1 MNLDRRQLLY
11 GAGALA
17 GMSLI
22 SARAEGA
29 VKLSA
34 SAVFASDVPRTLV
47 LLQFSGGNDGLSM
60 VVPFGDDGYNSAR
73 RATRVP
79 EKDLLKL
86 DDYRGFHPALTRLR
100 ALFDAGKLA
109 LVEGAGYPTP
119 IRSHF
124 KSYEV
129 WHTADLRGRAA
140 GEGWIGKLVKA
151 AWPDNRDP
159 NLVVHIGKNV
169 PYSLYSLTHPAA
181 SFATP
186 TGYKWAGDESERAA
200 LEKGGDVCEHGEKE
214 TEREPANNLEY
225 LRKVLRD
232 GQASSEA
239 IRRAALRYR
248 TRTEYDADELA
259 QALRDVAALSV
270 GQVGSRVFSVEL
282 SGFDTHSDQK
292 NRHDALMRR
301 LDVSLPTFLADIA
314 GSEVGKNTLVMA
326 FSEFGRRVKE
336 NGSGG
341 TDHGVAGPM
350 FVAGEAVKGG
360 LYGKHP
366 SLTKLDDGDLIHT
379 TDFRSVYATLIQSW
393 FGVDATRVLGA
404 KYPLIP
410 LLTA

>member
-1 MNLDRRQLLY
+1 MNFDRRQVLR

-17 GMSLI
+17 GLSLI
-22 SARAEGA
+22 SSRAQGA

-34 SAVFASDVPRTLV
+34 SPSFASDAPRTLV
-47 LLQFSGGNDGLSM
+47 LLQFAGGNDGLSM
-60 VVPFGDDGYNSAR
+60 VVPWADDGYHSAR
-73 RATRVP
+73 RNTRIL
-79 EKDLLKL
+79 EKDALKL
-86 DDYRGFHPALTRLR
+86 DDYRGFHPELKRLR
-100 ALFDAGKLA
+100 AVHEAGKLA
-109 LVEGAGYPTP
+109 VIEGAGYPNP

-140 GEGWIGKLVKA
+140 GEGWIGKLVNA

-159 NLVVHIGKNV
+159 NLVLHIGKNV
-169 PYSLYSLTHPAA
+169 PYSLYSLTHPCA

-186 TGYKWAGDESERAA
+186 TGYKWAGNDSERAA
-200 LEKGGDVCEHGEKE
+200 LEKGSEICEHGEKQE
-214 TEREPANNLEY
+214 EKEPANNLEF

-239 IRRAALRYR
+239 IRRAAVRYR
-248 TRTEYDADELA
+248 TKTEYDPDEVA

-301 LDVSLPTFLADIA
+301 LDASLPTFLADIA
-314 GSEVGKNTLVMA
+314 GTEVGKQTLVVV

-350 FVAGEAVKGG
+350 LVAGEAVKGG

-366 SLTKLDDGDLIHT
+366 SLTNLDDGDLIHT
-379 TDFRSVYATLIQSW
+379 TDFRSVYATVIQKW
-393 FGVDATRVLGA
+393 FGVDATRVLGE
-404 KYPLIP
+404 KYPLLD
-410 LLTA
+410 LLR

>member
-1 MNLDRRQLLY
+1 MNFDRRQLLR

-22 SARAEGA
+22 ASRAQGA

-34 SAVFASDVPRTLV
+34 SPIFGGEVPRTLV

-60 VVPFGDDGYNSAR
+60 VVPYADDGYNSAR
-73 RATRVP
+73 RNTRIL
-79 EKDLLKL
+79 EKDVLKL
-86 DDYRGFHPALTRLR
+86 DNYRGFHPELKRLR
-100 ALFDAGKLA
+100 AVYESGKLA
-109 LVEGAGYPTP
+109 VIEGAGYPNP

-140 GEGWIGKLVKA
+140 GEGWIGKLVNA
-151 AWPDNRDP
+151 GWPDNRDP
-159 NLVVHIGKNV
+159 NLVVHIGRNV
-169 PYSLYSLTHPAA
+169 PYSLYSLTHPCA

-186 TGYKWAGDESERAA
+186 TGYKWAGDESQRAA
-200 LEKGGDVCEHGEKE
+200 LEKGCEICEHGEKE
-214 TEREPANNLEY
+214 ETKEPANNLEY

-232 GQASSEA
+232 GQSSSEA
-239 IRRAALRYR
+239 IRRAAVRYR
-248 TRTEYDADELA
+248 TKTEYADDEVA

-282 SGFDTHSDQK
+282 AGFDTHSDQK
-292 NRHDALMRR
+292 NRHDALMKR
-301 LDVSLPTFLADIA
+301 LDASLPTFLADIA
-314 GSEVGKNTLVMA
+314 GTDVGKNTLVVA

-341 TDHGVAGPM
+341 TDHGVAAPM
-350 FVAGEAVKGG
+350 FVAGDSVKGG

-366 SLTKLDDGDLIHT
+366 SLTNLDDGDLIHT

-393 FGVDATRVLGA
+393 FGVDATRVLGE
-404 KYPLIP
+404 KYPLLP
-410 LLTA
+410 LLKA

>member
-1 MNLDRRQLLY
+1 MEFDRRQILR

-17 GMSLI
+17 GLSLI
-22 SARAEGA
+22 SARAQGA

-34 SAVFASDVPRTLV
+34 SPVFASEVPRTLV
-47 LLQFSGGNDGLSM
+47 LLQFAGGNDGLST
-60 VVPFGDDGYNSAR
+60 VVPFADDGYNAAR
-73 RATRVP
+73 RATRIA
-79 EKDLLKL
+79 EKDVLRL
-86 DDYRGFHPALTRLR
+86 DDYRGFHPELKRMHA
-100 ALFDAGKLA
+100 AWQAGKLA
-109 LVEGAGYPTP
+109 VIEGAGYANP

-124 KSYEV
+124 KSYEI
-129 WHTADLRGRAA
+129 WHTADERGRAA
-140 GEGWIGKLVKA
+140 GEGWIGRLVNA
-151 AWPDNRDP
+151 AWPDDRDP

-169 PYSLYSLTHPAA
+169 PYSVYSLTHPAA

-200 LEKGGDVCEHGEKE
+200 LEKGGEICEHGEKADE
-214 TEREPANNLEY
+214 KEPANNLEY

-239 IRRAALRYR
+239 IRRAAVRYR
-248 TRTEYDADELA
+248 TKTEYAGDELA

-270 GQVGSRVFSVEL
+270 GQVGSRVFSLEL

-301 LDVSLPTFLADIA
+301 LDASLPTFLADIA
-314 GSEVGKNTLVMA
+314 GTEAGKSTLVVA

-366 SLTKLDDGDLIHT
+366 SLTKLDDGDLVHT
-379 TDFRSVYATLIQSW
+379 TDFRSVYATVIEKW
-393 FGVDATRVLGA
+393 FGVDASRVLRA
-404 KYPLIP
+404 KYPVLP
-410 LLTA
+410 LLKA

>member
-1 MNLDRRQLLY
+1 MHLDRRQLLG

-17 GMSLI
+17 GL
-22 SARAEGA
+22 AFLGPRALGA
-29 VKLSA
+29 VRFSA
-34 SAVFASDVPRTLV
+34 SPVFASAVPRTLV
-47 LLQFSGGNDGLSM
+47 LLQFSGGNDGLST
-60 VVPFGDDGYNSAR
+60 VVPYADDAYARAR
-73 RATRVP
+73 RATRIDA
-79 EKDLLKL
+79 KDVLAL
-86 DDYRGFHPALTRLR
+86 DDYRGLHPALTRMR
-100 ALFDAGKLA
+100 ALYEAGKLA
-109 LVEGAGYPTP
+109 VVEGCGYPNP

-129 WHTADLRGRAA
+129 WHTADARGRAA
-140 GEGWIGKLVKA
+140 GEGWIGKLVAA

-159 NLVVHIGKNV
+159 NLVVHIGRNV

-186 TGYKWAGDESERAA
+186 TGYKWAGDEGQRSA
-200 LEKGGDVCEHGEKE
+200 LEKGGEVCEHGEHE
-214 TEREPANNLEY
+214 MEREPANNLEY

-239 IRRAALRYR
+239 IRRAAIRYR
-248 TRTEYDADELA
+248 TKAEYDVDELA

-292 NRHDALMRR
+292 NRHDGLMRR
-301 LDVSLPTFLADIA
+301 LDAALPTFLADIA
-314 GSEVGKNTLVMA
+314 GTEAGKETLVVA
-326 FSEFGRRVKE
+326 FSEFGRRVRE
-336 NGSGG
+336 NGSNG

-366 SLTKLDDGDLIHT
+366 SLANLDDGDLIHT
-379 TDFRSVYATLIQSW
+379 TDFRSVYATLIQAW
-393 FGVDATRVLGA
+393 FGIDAQRVLGA
-404 KYPLIP
+404 KYTLLP
-410 LLTA
+410 LLAT

>member
-1 MNLDRRQLLY
+1 MNFDRRQLLR

-17 GMSLI
+17 GTSLI
-22 SARAEGA
+22 AARAQGSL
-29 VKLSA
+29 KLSA
-34 SAVFASDVPRTLV
+34 SPIFASEVSRTLV

-60 VVPFGDDGYNSAR
+60 VVPFADDGYNSAR
-73 RATRVP
+73 RNTRIL
-79 EKDLLKL
+79 EKDVLKL
-86 DDYRGFHPALTRLR
+86 DNYRGFHPELKRLR
-100 ALFDAGKLA
+100 AVYESGKLA
-109 LVEGAGYPTP
+109 VIEGAGYPSP

-129 WHTADLRGRAA
+129 WHTGDIRGRAA
-140 GEGWIGKLVKA
+140 GEGWIGKLVNA

-169 PYSLYSLTHPAA
+169 PYSLYSLTHPCA

-186 TGYKWAGDESERAA
+186 TGYKWAGDETQRAA
-200 LEKGGDVCEHGEKE
+200 LEKGGEICEHGEKDE
-214 TEREPANNLEY
+214 AKEPTNNLEY

-239 IRRAALRYR
+239 IRRAAVRYR
-248 TRTEYDADELA
+248 TKTEYADDELA

-292 NRHDALMRR
+292 NRHDALMKR
-301 LDVSLPTFLADIA
+301 LDAALPTFLADI
-314 GSEVGKNTLVMA
+314 GGTDVGKNTLVVA

-341 TDHGVAGPM
+341 TDHGCAAPM
-350 FVAGEAVKGG
+350 FVAGDAVKGG

-366 SLTKLDDGDLIHT
+366 SLTTLDDGDLIHT
-379 TDFRSVYATLIQSW
+379 TDFRSVYSTLIQSW
-393 FGVDATRVLGA
+393 FGVDATRVLGT
-404 KYPLIP
+404 KYPLLP
-410 LLTA
+410 LLKG

>member
-1 MNLDRRQLLY
+1 MNHGRRQLLL

-17 GMSLI
+17 GLSLLG
-22 SARAEGA
+22 SRAQGA
-29 VKLSA
+29 VRLSA
-34 SAVFASDVPRTLV
+34 SPLFSSVVPRTLV
-47 LLQFSGGNDGLSM
+47 LLQFSGGNDGLST
-60 VVPFGDDGYNSAR
+60 VVPYGDDGYASAR
-73 RATRVP
+73 RATRSL

-86 DDYRGFHPALTRLR
+86 DDYRAFHPALVRMR
-100 ALFDAGKLA
+100 ALYEQGKLA
-109 LVEGAGYPTP
+109 VIEGAGYPNP

-140 GEGWIGKLVKA
+140 GEGWIGKLVNA

-169 PYSLYSLTHPAA
+169 PYSLYSQTHPAA

-186 TGYKWAGDESERAA
+186 TGYKWAGDASERSA
-200 LEKGGDVCEHGEKE
+200 LEKGGEICEHGE
-214 TEREPANNLEY
+214 TMDEREPANNLEY

-232 GQASSEA
+232 GQASSET
-239 IRRAALRYR
+239 IRRAAVRYR
-248 TRTEYDADELA
+248 TKTEYADDELA

-282 SGFDTHSDQK
+282 GGFDTHSDQK

-301 LDVSLPTFLADIA
+301 LDASLPTFLADIA
-314 GSEVGKNTLVMA
+314 GSEAGKNTVVLA
-326 FSEFGRRVKE
+326 YSEFGRRVRE
-336 NGSGG
+336 NGSNG

-350 FVAGEAVKGG
+350 FLAGESIKGG

-366 SLTKLDDGDLIHT
+366 SLTQLDDGDLIHT
-379 TDFRSVYATLIQSW
+379 TDFRSVYASVIQNW

-404 KYPLIP
+404 KYPTLP
-410 LLTA
+410 LLKA

>member
-1 MNLDRRQLLY
+1 MQFDRRQLIC

-17 GMSLI
+17 GLSLFTP
-22 SARAEGA
+22 RVQGA

-34 SAVFASDVPRTLV
+34 SPVFASDVPRTLV

-60 VVPFGDDGYNSAR
+60 VVPFGDDAYNGAR
-73 RATRVP
+73 RNTRIL
-79 EKDLLKL
+79 EKDVLKL
-86 DDYRGFHPALTRLR
+86 DSYRGFHPELKRMR
-100 ALFDAGKLA
+100 AVHEAGKLA
-109 LVEGAGYPTP
+109 VIEGVGYPSP

-129 WHTADLRGRAA
+129 WHTADIRGRAA
-140 GEGWIGKLVKA
+140 GEGWIGKLVNA

-169 PYSLYSLTHPAA
+169 PYSLYSLTHPPA

-200 LEKGGDVCEHGEKE
+200 LEKGGEICEHGEKSE
-214 TEREPANNLEY
+214 EKEPANNLEY

-239 IRRAALRYR
+239 IRRAAVRYR
-248 TRTEYDADELA
+248 TRTDYVDDELA
-259 QALRDVAALSV
+259 QTLRDVAALAT

-282 SGFDTHSDQK
+282 SGFDTHSDQR

-301 LDVSLPTFLADIA
+301 LDASLPTFLADIA
-314 GSEVGKNTLVMA
+314 GSELGKNTLVVA

-341 TDHGVAGPM
+341 TDHGVAAPM

-366 SLTKLDDGDLIHT
+366 SLTNLDDGDLIHT

-393 FGVDATRVLGA
+393 FGVDAARVLGA
-404 KYPLIP
+404 KYPLIQ
-410 LLTA
+410 LLRA